1 MYSEYLNNIYFQYWL
16 LFHYFTPVLY
26 SIQLTLLGRL
36 ETDLS
41 AELSEHMVQSPAKLQ
56 LYLSACKLLDIAVAL
71 PPETLPHFQL

>member
-1 MYSEYLNNIYFQYWL
+1 M
-16 LFHYFTPVLY
+16 
-26 SIQLTLLGRL
+26 LLGRL